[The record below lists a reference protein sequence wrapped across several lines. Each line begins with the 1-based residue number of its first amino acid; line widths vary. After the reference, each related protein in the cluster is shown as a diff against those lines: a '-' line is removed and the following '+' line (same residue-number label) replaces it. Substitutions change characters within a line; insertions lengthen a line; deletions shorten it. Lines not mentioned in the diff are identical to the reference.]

1 MKFHCLIFIMLFI
14 VQSASTQTSDQTDNP
29 AVPERNRDYDAL
41 HYKIELTVD
50 PEQQKLEGQNTISI
64 QPLRNNFNLVELDAV
79 SLVVTDVIN
88 IKGFPLS
95 FDQTDE
101 SLFINL
107 SRKYGHQDTI
117 IFTVKYHLTEPVL
130 GLRFIEGSGN
140 RPLQVSSACFPN
152 KAREWIPCY
161 DATND
166 KVTQDMIITTSS
178 RFKVL
183 SNGSLLNTTVHSN
196 GTTTWHWNQKL
207 PHASYLI
214 NLSIADYLV
223 VEDSLDN
230 LPVNYWVYRSMA
242 DDVERV
248 FGKTPYMIDFYN
260 RLYGYKFPWE
270 KYDQVISG
278 YMGGGAEATSAT
290 LLGEGIVT
298 DEYTEQDYYREYVIA
313 HEIAHQWWGDLITCR
328 SWEHTWLNESFGTYS
343 DHLYTRYDKGAD
355 EGAYDLLVKKK
366 AYLDEAHNRFMR
378 PIVYTT
384 YEQPGDNFNR
394 HTYQKG
400 ACTLHL
406 LRSIL
411 GDDAFF
417 RTISTFLHRHE
428 FESVT
433 TYDFMK
439 CLKDVTGKN
448 MDWFFEQHFFKPGHP
463 VLNISKEWDETS
475 GILSITIQQEQD
487 KWENVPIYKLPV
499 NLGLYSDQGKIIK
512 KYWIKEKTEIIKIPL
527 DKEPRM
533 VRFDEGNYLLKE
545 WSYKKELEELLFQL
559 ENDDMTGR
567 LWAVE
572 QLAEYSDDPLTIDA
586 WKRSAGEDTFWAVRA
601 AAIKQMGEFSP
612 VENLDQIK
620 KATADESSRV
630 RTAAIK
636 ALGDLE
642 DPAFKNFFR
651 QTFRTDNSY
660 AVQSEALI
668 AIGKCGS
675 KSDISFLKEAET
687 HKSYRDVVSQAAQKA
702 MTFINTG
709 QWRQYD

>member
-1 MKFHCLIFIMLFI
+1 MKFHYFLFAMLLIA
-14 VQSASTQTSDQTDNP
+14 QSAFSQTSDQTINEP
-29 AVPERNRDYDAL
+29 VPERSREYDAL
-41 HYKIELTVD
+41 HYKIELAVD
-50 PEQQKLEGQNTISI
+50 PVEKTLEGQNTISI
-64 QPLRNNFNLVELDAV
+64 TPLGDNFKQVALDAI
-79 SLVVTDVIN
+79 SLVATDVLDF
-88 IKGFPLS
+88 KGLPLS
-95 FDQTDE
+95 FTQTE
-101 SLFINL
+101 EKIFIQL
-107 SRKYGHQDTI
+107 GRDYGHRDTI
-117 IFTVKYHLTEPVL
+117 IFTVKYHLSEPVL
-130 GLRFIEGSGN
+130 GLRFIEASGD
-140 RPLQVSSACFPN
+140 RPLQVSSNCFPN

-166 KVTQDMIITTSS
+166 KVTQDMIITTNSK
-178 RFKVL
+178 FKVL
-183 SNGSLLNTTVHSN
+183 SNGSLINTTVHPN
-196 GTTTWHWNQKL
+196 GTSTWHWNQKR
-207 PHASYLI
+207 PHATYLI

-230 LPVNYWVYRSMA
+230 LPVNYWVYHSMA

-260 RLYGYKFPWE
+260 RVYDYPYPWE

-298 DEYTEQDYYREYVIA
+298 DEFTEQDYYREYVIA

-343 DHLYTRYDKGAD
+343 DHLYTRYDKGSD
-355 EGAYDLLVKKK
+355 EGDYDLLLKKN
-366 AYLDEAHNRFMR
+366 AYLNEAHTRFMR

-384 YEQPGDNFNR
+384 FEQPGDNFNK

-411 GDDAFF
+411 GDDSFF

-439 CLKDVTGKN
+439 CIKDVTGKN

-475 GILSITIQQEQD
+475 GILNITIQQEQD

-499 NLGLYSDQGKIIK
+499 NIGIYTDQGKTVQQ
-512 KYWIKEKTEIIKIPL
+512 YWLKEKEEIIKIPL
-527 DKEPRM
+527 NQEPLM

-545 WSYKKELEELLFQL
+545 WSYKKSMEELLFQI

-567 LWAVE
+567 LWAVD
-572 QLAEYSDDPLTIDA
+572 QLSEFAANPQAIDTWKKSATDDV
-586 WKRSAGEDTFWAVRA
+586 FWAIRA
-601 AAIKQMGEFSP
+601 AAIEKIGEFSP
-612 VENLDQIK
+612 TENMDLIR
-620 KATADESSRV
+620 KATGDESSRV
-630 RTAAIK
+630 RTAAIR
-636 ALGDLE
+636 ALGAMN
-642 DPAFKNFFR
+642 DPSMKDFYK
-651 QTFRTDNSY
+651 QTFKTDNSY
-660 AVQSEALI
+660 AVQSAALI
-668 AIGKCGS
+668 AIGKCGT
-675 KSDISFLKEAET
+675 KSDISFLKEAG
-687 HKSYRDVVSQAAQKA
+687 KKPSYRDVVSNAAQKA
-702 MTFINTG
+702 MAQISG
-709 QWRQYD
+709 DQ

>member
-1 MKFHCLIFIMLFI
+1 MRFHYLVFIMLFI
-14 VQSASTQTSDQTDNP
+14 IQGAYTQSPDQSLKP
-29 AVPERNRDYDAL
+29 VVPERNRDYNAL
-41 HYKIELTVD
+41 HYKIELAVD
-50 PEQQKLEGQNTISI
+50 PEQKTLKGQNTVSLV
-64 QPLRNNFNLVELDAV
+64 PLRDNFNLIELDAV
-79 SLVVTDVIN
+79 SLLVTDVSH

-95 FDQTDE
+95 FKQTE
-101 SLFINL
+101 KKLFIKL
-107 SRKYGHQDTI
+107 PRKYGHKDTL
-117 IFTVKYHLTEPVL
+117 IFTINYHLSEPVM
-130 GLRFIEGSGN
+130 GLRFIESSGD
-140 RPLQVSSACFPN
+140 RPLQVSSACFPD

-166 KVTQDMIITTSS
+166 KVTQEMIITTSS
-178 RFKVL
+178 KYKVL
-183 SNGSLLNTTVHSN
+183 SNGSLINTTVNTN
-196 GTTTWHWNQKL
+196 GTTTWHWNQER
-207 PHASYLI
+207 PHATYLI

-223 VEDSLDN
+223 VEDSLDK
-230 LPVNYWVYRSMA
+230 LPVNYWVYKSMA
-242 DDVERV
+242 GDVERV

-260 RLYGYKFPWE
+260 RIYDYKYPWE

-355 EGAYDLLVKKK
+355 EGAYDLLVKKN

-384 YEQPGDNFNR
+384 YEQPGDNFNK

-448 MDWFFEQHFFKPGHP
+448 MDWFFEQSFFKPGHP
-463 VLNISKEWDETS
+463 VFDISKEWDEAS
-475 GILSITIQQEQD
+475 GILSITIIQEQD
-487 KWENVPIYKLPV
+487 KWENVPIYTLPV
-499 NLGLYSDQGKIIK
+499 SLGLYSDQGKTIQ

-527 DKEPRM
+527 EKEPLM
-533 VRFDEGNYLLKE
+533 VRFDEGNFLLKE
-545 WSYKKELEELLFQL
+545 WSYKKGLEELLYQL
-559 ENDDMTGR
+559 EHDDMTGR
-567 LWAVE
+567 LWAVD
-572 QLAEYSDDPLTIDA
+572 QLADFSDDPLTVEA
-586 WKRSAGEDTFWAVRA
+586 WKKIAAEDSFWAVRA
-601 AAIKQMGEFSP
+601 AAITQLGEFSP
-612 VENLDQIK
+612 AKNLDQIK
-620 KATADESSRV
+620 KATEDKSSRV
-630 RTAAIK
+630 RTAAIR
-636 ALGDLE
+636 ALGDQK

-651 QTFRTDNSY
+651 QTFGTDNSY

-668 AIGKCGS
+668 AIGKCGA
-675 KSDISFLKEAET
+675 KSDISFLKEAGMQ
-687 HKSYRDVVSQAAQKA
+687 KSYRDVVSKAAREA
-702 MTFINTG
+702 ITTITG
-709 QWRQYD
+709 NQ